1 MPATPTP
8 TAEPSP
14 TPSVTAVPL
23 PSDPDN
29 GPTVTVTVIHDG
41 KTDAKSSTATTVGGI
56 LRLMGLTVSS
66 LDRVSPSMATPLT
79 DGGTVRLVR
88 VTQSIE
94 RQALTV
100 PFKQV
105 NRNSDSVELGDSKV
119 AQAGVDGLSQKVVKK
134 TYQDGNLVGTVLVG
148 TQVVRAAR
156 DQITLVGTHRPLF
169 VSHSGGG
176 ESGLATWYGIGG
188 LTAAS
193 RHLPFGTVVRVTN
206 LVTGAT
212 VNVVIRD
219 RGPYAGDDRVIDLS
233 PAAFSQIAPLGT
245 GIVPVK
251 VEW

>member
-1 MPATPTP
+1 MPGTPTP
-8 TAEPSP
+8 TAEPGP
-14 TPSVTAVPL
+14 TPSATAVPL

-29 GPTVTVTVIHDG
+29 GPTVTVTVLHDG
-41 KTDAKSSTATTVGGI
+41 KTDTKSSTATTVGGV
-56 LRLMGLTVSS
+56 LRLMRLTVGS
-66 LDRVSPSMATPLT
+66 LDKVSPSVTTALT

-94 RQALTV
+94 RQDLKI

-105 NRNSDSVELGDSKV
+105 NHNSDKVELGDSKV
-119 AQAGVDGLSQKVVKK
+119 AQGGADGLSQKVLKK
-134 TYQDGNLVGTVLVG
+134 TYQDGNLVSTVLAA

-156 DQITLVGTHRPLF
+156 DQITLVGTRRPHF
-169 VSHSGGG
+169 VSHEGG

-206 LVTGAT
+206 VATGAT
-212 VNVVIRD
+212 VDVVIRD

-233 PAAFSQIAPLGT
+233 PAAFSQIAPLGS
-245 GIVPVK
+245 GIVAVK